1 MEKVNRAVFR
11 RVFLESGL
19 TFKDLARLKI
29 RKEWITGILEGQMK
43 RITYKQA
50 ARFARAFEVPY
61 KELFPDTRKIE
72 RIIKKF
78 VEVD

>member
-1 MEKVNRAVFR
+1 MKKVNRTVFR

>member
-1 MEKVNRAVFR
+1 MEKVNKNVFS